1 MPPCSTW
8 AKKASFDTRGSN
20 SSNPDEDAQHF
31 VKIGDDSSFIDLA
44 LMVTKIYSTV
54 PFVPMLY

>member
-8 AKKASFDTRGSN
+8 AKIASFVTRGSN
-20 SSNPDEDAQHF
+20 SLNPDEDAQHF